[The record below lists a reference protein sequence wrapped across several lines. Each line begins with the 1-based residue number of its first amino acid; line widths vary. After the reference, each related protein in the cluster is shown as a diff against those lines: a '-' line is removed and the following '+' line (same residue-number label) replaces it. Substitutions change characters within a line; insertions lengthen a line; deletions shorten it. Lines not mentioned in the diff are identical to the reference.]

1 MTDRLASL
9 SPRLLI
15 DHVIAAASCLYVQT
29 NVVALWVPLRRPLLL
44 CGDKKRLSFHFPHNL
59 TLAKKNPRKEWDE
72 KWEPRSSPSF
82 LFIQRWSTHSPS
94 LTFSPRKGL
103 RACAGLLDSRRGLLL
118 FYQASDSIPQKK
130 KINGRKQQHAKR
142 DSCLIKFNKLP
153 FKCCCMSRGN
163 AKQGGLGP
171 RAALS
176 LH

>member
-1 MTDRLASL
+1 MCQRTL
-9 SPRLLI
+9 SPFGYPY
-15 DHVIAAASCLYVQT
+15 DAPCCCAAI
-29 NVVALWVPLRRPLLL
+29 
-44 CGDKKRLSFHFPHNL
+44 KKRLSFHFPHNL
-59 TLAKKNPRKEWDE
+59 TLAKNPRKEWDE